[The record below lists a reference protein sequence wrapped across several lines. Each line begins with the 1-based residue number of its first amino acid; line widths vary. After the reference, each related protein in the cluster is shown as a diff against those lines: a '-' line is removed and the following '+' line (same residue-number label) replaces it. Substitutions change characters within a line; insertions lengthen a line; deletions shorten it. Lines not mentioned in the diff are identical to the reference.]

1 LSTQSND
8 LNSQKRHSRR
18 RQSRRIFELVLFAM
32 LGALMF
38 CSDLIMEAL
47 PNIHILGMLI
57 VVYTIVFRWKAL
69 IPLYVYV
76 LLMGVFSGLAE
87 WWVPYLYIWTLLWGA
102 VMLLPR
108 RMPRSIAYVAYTT
121 VCALHGLLFGVL
133 YAPFYALIYRTGW
146 AGMIAWIVAGFHFD
160 LLHFFGNLGAGLFIV
175 PVAELLSRLN
185 RKYLR

>member
-1 LSTQSND
+1 M
-8 LNSQKRHSRR
+8 
-18 RQSRRIFELVLFAM
+18 VLFAM

-38 CSDLIMEAL
+38 CSDLIMEAF

-76 LLMGVFSGLAE
+76 FLMGVFCGFAE

-102 VMLLPR
+102 VMLLPK
-108 RMPRSIAYVAYTT
+108 RMPRPIAYVAYTT

-133 YAPFYALIYRTGW
+133 YAPFHALIYRTGW
-146 AGMIAWIVAGFHFD
+146 AGMIAWIVVGFHFD

-185 RKYLR
+185 QKYLR